1 MAFLKSKRNKS
12 VNADERFGQNVAAG
26 FRNIM
31 NNKSKKHLKV
41 KMQEL
46 IFQAQFGL
54 LPYLFYRIYH
64 VAVSQNG
71 PANSFQQ

>member
-1 MAFLKSKRNKS
+1 MD
-12 VNADERFGQNVAAG
+12 ADQRFGQNIAVG
-26 FRNIM
+26 LRNITDD
-31 NNKSKKHLKV
+31 KSKEYVKV

>member
-1 MAFLKSKRNKS
+1 MD
-12 VNADERFGQNVAAG
+12 ADQRFGQNIAAG
-26 FRNIM
+26 LRNITDD
-31 NNKSKKHLKV
+31 KSKEYVKV

-46 IFQAQFGL
+46 IFQAQFAL

>member
-1 MAFLKSKRNKS
+1 MAFLRSKRNKS

-31 NNKSKKHLKV
+31 SNKSKKHLKV

-46 IFQAQFGL
+46 IFQNNSDC
-54 LPYLFYRIYH
+54 YLRLFHRMHHIT
-64 VAVSQNG
+64 VS
-71 PANSFQQ
+71 PKTDCK

>member
-1 MAFLKSKRNKS
+1 MD
-12 VNADERFGQNVAAG
+12 ADQRFGQNIAAG
-26 FRNIM
+26 LRNITDD
-31 NNKSKKHLKV
+31 KSKEYVKV

-54 LPYLFYRIYH
+54 LPDLFYRIYH